1 MKKGFTIVEL
11 MAVGAILAVL
21 VSIVVVAANGAMKN
35 AREKRATAM
44 ASALQ
49 QGINAYYAQEGKWP
63 QAMESKIGSIDD
75 DSYTFSQN
83 ETDEIFREVVGKGFG
98 KGSGSRSA
106 LVDASALFVAN
117 ASKLRNGGKGCYD
130 NHADRT
136 ESDYCG
142 NQNCV
147 RGIDFTEA
155 VKRGGKH
162 KIPFAQMAF
171 GYQGKVNGR
180 FRRFW
185 IKYNPK
191 TDSVNVV
198 K

>member
-1 MKKGFTIVEL
+1 
-11 MAVGAILAVL
+11 MAVCAILAVL
-21 VSIVVVAANGAMKN
+21 VSIVVVAASGAIKN
-35 AREKRATAM
+35 SRDKRATAM

-49 QGINAYYAQEGKWP
+49 QGINAYYAQEGRWP

-75 DSYTFSQN
+75 DSYTFTQH

-117 ASKLRNGGKGCYD
+117 ASELKNNGKGCND
-130 NHADRT
+130 NHSDRT

-142 NQNCV
+142 NQNCA
-147 RGIDFTEA
+147 RGVDFIEA

-171 GYQGKVNGR
+171 GYQGRVNGR

-191 TDSVNVV
+191 TDSVSVS